1 MRGGRLQ
8 EVVAT
13 TGLTVCAFIFIIL
26 YPKQVHGIILN

>member
-13 TGLTVCAFIFIIL
+13 TGLTVCAL
-26 YPKQVHGIILN
+26 VSKAGSWNNS